1 MTEQGRA
8 ARAVWDPTANNGA
21 GGWVR
26 RPVADDPAA
35 AGPPTTAIPL
45 PKIPAGPVGPAAPV
59 TPVAPVAPVSP
70 IVPQLPQP
78 EAPRVAA
85 ATGPATP
92 PRAPKPAPAPP
103 DPQPWYS
110 GPQTSG
116 GQQLPPQP
124 PQGHSL
130 GEQQVP
136 AQPPQG
142 QSFGGQPVPAQPPQG
157 QSLGEQQAPAQPPH
171 GQSLGGQ
178 QAPAQPPHGQSFG
191 GQQQFDQQPY
201 GQQQFGAPPPPQG
214 GQPGFGGPQ
223 QTFGGQQFPP
233 QPPQGQSFGGQQQ
246 FDQQPYGQPPFEQQP
261 YGQQQFGQ
269 PQFGGPPPSYGGQQ
283 TFGGQQFP
291 NGPGGYGGQESEFD
305 YEDDPRRRRTP
316 VLIGAAVA
324 LLVVIGVGVVWA
336 VQNSDSGTSS
346 QSKGGNSVPAPD
358 KSQSV
363 PGGGASPVPSASS
376 SAGPSASG
384 APSAGPDAAAEA
396 KALDALLTKG
406 ENAKAPIGN
415 AVAKVR
421 SCPPKTEIDN
431 AAKVFDAGAQQ
442 RDQLLAEL
450 AQLHTDNLPGGAD
463 AAAKLKDAWQASG
476 DIDRAYAAW
485 ARAVSAQGCANN
497 TAPSTAD
504 LGRANDLNP
513 QATQSKKDFVT
524 KWKPIADTYGLTVRT
539 WDRI

>member
-1 MTEQGRA
+1 MAQQ
-8 ARAVWDPTANNGA
+8 P
-21 GGWVR
+21 
-26 RPVADDPAA
+26 
-35 AGPPTTAIPL
+35 
-45 PKIPAGPVGPAAPV
+45 PAAP
-59 TPVAPVAPVSP
+59 PG
-70 IVPQLPQP
+70 PQP
-78 EAPRVAA
+78 S
-85 ATGPATP
+85 
-92 PRAPKPAPAPP
+92 
-103 DPQPWYS
+103 Y
-110 GPQTSG
+110 G
-116 GQQLPPQP
+116 GQQTF
-124 PQGHSL
+124 G
-130 GEQQVP
+130 GQQFP

-142 QSFGGQPVPAQPPQG
+142 QSYGGP
-157 QSLGEQQAPAQPPH
+157 
-171 GQSLGGQ
+171 
-178 QAPAQPPHGQSFG
+178 
-191 GQQQFDQQPY
+191 QQFDQQPY
-201 GQQQFGAPPPPQG
+201 GQQQFEQQQFGAPPPPQG

-233 QPPQGQSFGGQQQ
+233 QPPQGQSYGGPQQ
-246 FDQQPYGQPPFEQQP
+246 FDQQPYGQQPFE
-261 YGQQQFGQ
+261 QQQFGQ

-291 NGPGGYGGQESEFD
+291 NGPGGYGGQEPEFD

-346 QSKGGNSVPAPD
+346 QSKGGSSVPAPD
-358 KSQSV
+358 QSQSV
-363 PGGGASPVPSASS
+363 PGGGGASPAASAPS

-384 APSAGPDAAAEA
+384 SPSAGPDAAAEA

-463 AAAKLKDAWQASG
+463 AAAKLKGAWQASG

-513 QATQSKKDFVT
+513 QATQSKKDFVA
-524 KWKPIADTYGLTVRT
+524 KWKPIADTYGLTART